1 MNANE
6 SISVVAQVI
15 QLSIAPV
22 FLLAGIGALLSMLTL
37 RLARIT
43 DRVRLLEA
51 RIPSVADDEVSD
63 LVAEAH
69 EHWRRI
75 KLIYWAIR
83 LAVASALLICIVVIC
98 LFLGEFVAIRLG
110 TLIAALFVGS
120 MSSVSAA
127 LLCLLLEVSISTK
140 RMRQRMEHQIT
151 QVSS

>member
-1 MNANE
+1 MNPNE

-15 QLSIAPV
+15 QLSLAPV

-37 RLARIT
+37 RLARVT

-51 RIPSVADDEVSD
+51 RIPSVDADKADD
-63 LVAEAH
+63 LMAEAH
-69 EHWRRI
+69 TQWRRI

-83 LAVASALLICIVVIC
+83 LAVASALLICLVVMC
-98 LFLGEFVAIRLG
+98 LFLGEFVAIDLG

-120 MSSVSAA
+120 MSLISAA
-127 LLCLLLEVSISTK
+127 LLCLLLEVSISTS

-151 QVSS
+151 QAR

>member
-1 MNANE
+1 MNPSE
-6 SISVVAQVI
+6 SISVIAQVI
-15 QLSIAPV
+15 QLSVAPV
-22 FLLAGIGALLSMLTL
+22 FLLAGVGALLSMLTL

-51 RIPSVADDEVSD
+51 RIPSVDADQADD

-69 EHWRRI
+69 THWRRI

-98 LFLGEFVAIRLG
+98 LFLGEFIAIRLG

-120 MSSVSAA
+120 MSLISGA
-127 LLCLLLEVSISTK
+127 LLCLLLEVSISTN

-151 QVSS
+151 QTR